1 MNQNLN
7 PKVIICVSTYN
18 GEKYIKNQIESLLKQ
33 DYKNTEIYVRDD
45 GSKDNTLEILKQYEK
60 DQKIKLIVGKNVGVV
75 RSFYECLE
83 KAYSNGDYFAYC
95 DQDDFWH
102 ANKITRAV
110 NMLKNE
116 KNDKPLLYF
125 SEFNY
130 CDEQLNFLNKSKLNR
145 RGADFKNSLVECI
158 AFGISEVFNKQLAK
172 KILDSGTEN
181 VCFHDW
187 WAYMIASGMG
197 KVIYDNE
204 ATVEYRRTGA
214 NVSPSGKSAI
224 GLQIYRIKKFVFGK
238 YFCNIRRQI
247 EKYKE
252 LFKNDINKE
261 SQQILSMFSVNYNF
275 IKSIK
280 KTFYPKMF
288 RQKISDEIMCRMLFL
303 LGRL

>member
-1 MNQNLN
+1 
-7 PKVIICVSTYN
+7 
-18 GEKYIKNQIESLLKQ
+18 
-33 DYKNTEIYVRDD
+33 
-45 GSKDNTLEILKQYEK
+45 
-60 DQKIKLIVGKNVGVV
+60 
-75 RSFYECLE
+75 
-83 KAYSNGDYFAYC
+83 
-95 DQDDFWH
+95 
-102 ANKITRAV
+102 
-110 NMLKNE
+110 MLKNE

-145 RGADFKNSLVECI
+145 KGADFKNSLVECI

-187 WAYMIASGMG
+187 WAFMIASGMG

-261 SQQILSMFSVNYNF
+261 SQQILNMFSVNYNL

-288 RQKISDEIMCRMLFL
+288 RQKNSDEIMCRILFL

>member
-1 MNQNLN
+1 M
-7 PKVIICVSTYN
+7 
-18 GEKYIKNQIESLLKQ
+18 
-33 DYKNTEIYVRDD
+33 DYKKISIIIPCYNCENWLERSLNSLINQTCDNFEIIFIDD

-145 RGADFKNSLVECI
+145 KGADFKNSLVECI

-261 SQQILSMFSVNYNF
+261 SQQILNMFSVNYNL

-288 RQKISDEIMCRMLFL
+288 RQKNSDEIMCRILFL